1 MSFEKAMTGGGGDSE
16 RLFTGASRE
25 QGTTRLV
32 VLPVLAFLVLY
43 VILIPV
49 FAASPVVLGGL
60 LFLLFLLVLFFL
72 VLSVIPLLLSV
83 VLGGLFFLFLLLFL
97 CYLLFLFRSSLS
109 HCSRRFLLP
118 VLTSVSYPYSRLR
131 CVTCCSHSFSV

>member
-1 MSFEKAMTGGGGDSE
+1 MTGGGGDSE

-43 VILIPV
+43 VILIPGFV
-49 FAASPVVLGGL
+49 VSAVVLGGL
-60 LFLLFLLVLFFL
+60 LFPFLLLFLFFYCIISYP
-72 VLSVIPLLLSV
+72 SVVLSV